1 MSVDQRKSRKHC
13 DQRER
18 QHALGKPLDAQA
30 FVRLLRE
37 RMGALADFN
46 RVLPELHP
54 IEPRKL
60 FFLAADTFWV
70 GDLLNSWAENWMAY
84 WTLNRGSFAMTD
96 FEDVGVGQAL
106 QFLTQA
112 GKANQNRLLV
122 LRSAAAYSVQPVQ
135 PQGIT
140 PAQYLASENNGN
152 YSGFQ
157 ECLNDV
163 YQVGST
169 VVRQLSTHWDQYQ
182 NNIPHFP

>member
-1 MSVDQRKSRKHC
+1 VYQLNGSFVDWAFQQTANLTLPDDANLQQVRAGWSTFPN
-13 DQRER
+13 
-18 QHALGKPLDAQA
+18 ALKPP
-30 FVRLLRE
+30 FVLE
-37 RMGALADFN
+37 GDD
-46 RVLPELHP
+46 
-54 IEPRKL
+54 
-60 FFLAADTFWV
+60 LAADTFWV
-70 GDLLNSWAENWMAY
+70 GDLLNSWAENWMSY
-84 WTLNRGSFAMTD
+84 WTLNQGSFAMTD

-112 GKANQNRLLV
+112 GKADQNRLLV

-157 ECLNDV
+157 ESLNDV